1 MGLLGFAFA
10 LITALVLLAIPLFG
24 TTVVHLDF
32 WFGVVIPYLA
42 VAIFFVGLVYRVIK
56 WAKAPVPFKIPT
68 TCGQA
73 ESLPWIK
80 TNCVDNP
87 TTWWGVTARM
97 FMEVLFF
104 RSLFR
109 NTSLDFKHGRAYYGS
124 AKWLWLFSLAFH
136 YSFLV
141 VILRHLRFFT
151 HPAPFWVGLIEQV
164 DGFAEV
170 GLWPF
175 SWLPGLYVSG
185 VVLLGALTYLFL
197 RRVFLPHLRY
207 INLANDWFPIFLIL
221 HIAATGI
228 LMRYVL
234 KTDVV
239 AVKELTMSLVHFQ
252 PKIPEGIG
260 WIFYVHLFQVCV
272 LFAYFPFSK
281 LMHAPGV
288 FLSPTRNIVNDSR
301 KVRHINP
308 WNPEVRKHH
317 YYEYEDDFREF
328 MVEAGLPVD
337 KELEASEAQEN
348 KE

>member
-24 TTVVHLDF
+24 TWAVHLDYL
-32 WFGVVIPYLA
+32 FGVVIPYLA
-42 VAIFFVGLVYRVIK
+42 VAIFFIGLVYKVIK
-56 WAKAPVPFKIPT
+56 WAKSPVPFRIPT
-68 TCGQA
+68 TCGQN

-80 TNCVDNP
+80 TNCIDNP
-87 TTWWGVTARM
+87 TTTWGVIARM
-97 FMEVLFF
+97 FMEILFF

-109 NTSLDFKHGRAYYGS
+109 NTSLDFKHGRAYFSS
-124 AKWLWLFSLAFH
+124 AKWLWLFALAFH

-151 HPAPFWVGLIEQV
+151 LPEPFFVTLLENV

-175 SWLPGLYVSG
+175 AWLPGLYVSG
-185 VVLLGALTYLFL
+185 VVLLGAVTYLFL
-197 RRVFLPHLRY
+197 RRVFIPNLRY
-207 INLANDWFPIFLIL
+207 ISLANDWFPLFLIL

-228 LMRYVL
+228 LMRYIL

-239 AVKELTMSLVHFQ
+239 AVKQLTLSLVHFQ

-260 WIFYVHLFQVCV
+260 TIFYVHLFQVCV

-288 FLSPTRNIVNDSR
+288 FLSPTRNMVNNSR

-317 YYEYEDDFREF
+317 YHEYEDDFREF

-337 KELEASEAQEN
+337 KELDASEAQEN